1 MSTFFHRPRK
11 SYYSRVFIPKNL
23 LPFFNGRI
31 ECWKALRTP
40 ELSTAKLRSSAWEA
54 QGRRLFRTLGYRG
67 HTMTTAQIEAMIA
80 GWIEAELE
88 ADENL
93 RADGPSLSDEERDG
107 MTGILGDQLEETWG
121 ALVGNDLTSV

>member
-1 MSTFFHRPRK
+1 
-11 SYYSRVFIPKNL
+11 
-23 LPFFNGRI
+23 
-31 ECWKALRTP
+31 
-40 ELSTAKLRSSAWEA
+40 
-54 QGRRLFRTLGYRG
+54 
-67 HTMTTAQIEAMIA
+67 MTTAQIEAIIA

-93 RADGPSLSDEERDG
+93 RADGQSLSDVERDG

>member
-40 ELSTAKLRSSAWEA
+40 DLFTAKLRSSAWEA
-54 QGRRLFRTLGYRG
+54 QGRRLFRTLGDRG
-67 HTMTTAQIEAMIA
+67 PTMTTAQIDQTSEVLWGSWGSSQLMTTAYIPEPSTGGLALFA
-80 GWIEAELE
+80 G
-88 ADENL
+88 
-93 RADGPSLSDEERDG
+93 
-107 MTGILGDQLEETWG
+107 LGV
-121 ALVGNDLTSV
+121 ARRRRR